1 SGIYRAYLDAHLPEP
16 SAREGDVVDKGAQ
29 RFYRPDP
36 IDERF
41 GATDPY
47 QPDSSQSDMYGC
59 LDIPRAHTRTAFDAN
74 QTIDALERL
83 KDDTFTL
90 HCSFGPPH
98 PPMISTEYY
107 FRQFDPSQMPLPN
120 SFDDPMT
127 DSPYRKKW
135 EALSRYQNPDTI
147 GYMIANYYALVKEVD
162 DHVGRILDKLDELGL
177 TDNTLV
183 VFTSDHGEMLGAH
196 GMKGKFVFYEESVHI
211 PLLMRLP
218 GVIRAGTK
226 VDAPIS
232 QRDFF
237 ATFLDY
243 LNCPDP
249 GSQGYSFRG
258 LIEGN
263 GWDGDDFVVAEWES
277 TQVPSFMVRTDRWK
291 LMFGRSPDA
300 PSVDALYDLV
310 NDPLEMNNVIDQH
323 NDMAQEL
330 KDRLVSWLG
339 KVDSP
344 HLDGVM
350 ARMINQ

>member
-1 SGIYRAYLDAHLPEP
+1 
-16 SAREGDVVDKGAQ
+16 
-29 RFYRPDP
+29 
-36 IDERF
+36 
-41 GATDPY
+41 
-47 QPDSSQSDMYGC
+47 
-59 LDIPRAHTRTAFDAN
+59 
-74 QTIDALERL
+74 
-83 KDDTFTL
+83 
-90 HCSFGPPH
+90 
-98 PPMISTEYY
+98 
-107 FRQFDPSQMPLPN
+107 
-120 SFDDPMT
+120 
-127 DSPYRKKW
+127 
-135 EALSRYQNPDTI
+135 
-147 GYMIANYYALVKEVD
+147 
-162 DHVGRILDKLDELGL
+162 
-177 TDNTLV
+177 
-183 VFTSDHGEMLGAH
+183 
-196 GMKGKFVFYEESVHI
+196 
-211 PLLMRLP
+211 MRLP